1 MVAWWL
7 AKTHSISSGPHIT
20 PMWWPDDL
28 VNLLILLFD
37 FITKPYWLDTW
48 YLHPIMLCD
57 PMLNYVTS
65 FGPAVSYWF
74 YFILVYLVVNVWP
87 VTASV
92 DCFSRPETAHF
103 AYLILFF
110 SKFCVQFHHFHLWCL
125 PQVVPYFI
133 LFILIF
139 IFQTMCHVTLD
150 LIDVLHSHGIIDM
163 GLVLYIN
170 NLF

>member
-1 MVAWWL
+1 
-7 AKTHSISSGPHIT
+7 
-20 PMWWPDDL
+20 MWWRDDL

-92 DCFSRPETAHF
+92 DCISRPETAHV

-110 SKFCVQFHHFHLWCL
+110 SKFCVQSYRFHLWCL
-125 PQVVPYFI
+125 PQVIPSFY
-133 LFILIF
+133 
-139 IFQTMCHVTLD
+139 
-150 LIDVLHSHGIIDM
+150 II
-163 GLVLYIN
+163 YIN
-170 NLF
+170 FYISDYVPCDSGPYRCTALPWTYWYGFGFIYQQSFLTNICSCHWTL

>member
-1 MVAWWL
+1 MAWWL

-57 PMLNYVTS
+57 PTLNYVTS

-92 DCFSRPETAHF
+92 DCFSRPETAHV

-110 SKFCVQFHHFHLWCL
+110 SKFCVQFHRFHLWCL
-125 PQVVPYFI
+125 PQVIPYFI

-139 IFQTMCHVTLD
+139 IFQTMCHVTPD
-150 LIDVLHSHGIIDM
+150 LIDVPHSNGTIDM